1 MSMHEEKGDGHGVV
15 EEIRA
20 FLDRWFSHYEKGDVV
35 SLVSMGL
42 PSYVSL
48 GTGQEEI
55 SFTLEA
61 YEKALMRDMDQRTA
75 CTVRNRSFHIRGK
88 GSFGWALVLADYC
101 WDLPGSHSHLEMHG
115 RRTFVLRKV
124 RGEWFVEHNHFSIPA
139 LGQEEGASYPSLRPL
154 LERYFLLEEATRDII
169 LFVQLQDGLIV
180 EANRAALREFGYSQ
194 EDLLRMSL
202 EDLLEKG
209 SLSELL
215 LASEATDSLLEV
227 AWTTRGG
234 GSFPGET
241 SLQKVVL
248 GEAPLCLVM
257 VRNISRRK
265 EIERKYYLAATR
277 DHLTGVLNRQH
288 FEEILE
294 ARMEYARRN
303 DTSLTFVLFDVDDFK
318 KINDSYGHPQGDRV
332 LVKLGALAET
342 SFPEKNAFFGRWG
355 GDEFTLLLERSLAET
370 IARIQDFQQILK
382 KTEISPLPAGGVTLS
397 LGIVS
402 YHPGES
408 LGNLLRRADEALYQA
423 KREGRNRLCVM
434 D

>member
-1 MSMHEEKGDGHGVV
+1 MCTHEEKGHGHGVV
-15 EEIRA
+15 EEIRT

-35 SLVSMGL
+35 SLASMGL

-55 SFTLEA
+55 SFTLEE

-75 CTVRNRSFHIRGK
+75 CTVRNRSFHIRGE
-88 GSFGWALVLADYC
+88 GSFGWALVLADYS
-101 WDLPGSHSHLEMHG
+101 WDLPGSQSHLEMHG

-124 RGEWFVEHNHFSIPA
+124 RGEWFVEHNHFSLPA
-139 LGQEEGASYPSLRPL
+139 LGQEEGSSYPSLRPL

-209 SLSELL
+209 SFSELL

-227 AWTTRGG
+227 AWTTREG

-241 SLQKVVL
+241 SLQKVAL

-294 ARMEYARRN
+294 ARMEYAREN
-303 DTSLTFVLFDVDDFK
+303 DISLTFVLFDVDDFK
-318 KINDSYGHPQGDRV
+318 RINDSYGHPQGDRV
-332 LVKLGALAET
+332 LIKLGALAET
-342 SFPEKNAFFGRWG
+342 SFPEKNAFFARWG

-370 IARIQDFQQILK
+370 IARIQDFQRILK
-382 KTEISPLPAGGVTLS
+382 KTEIPPLPAGGVTLS

-402 YHPGES
+402 CHPGES